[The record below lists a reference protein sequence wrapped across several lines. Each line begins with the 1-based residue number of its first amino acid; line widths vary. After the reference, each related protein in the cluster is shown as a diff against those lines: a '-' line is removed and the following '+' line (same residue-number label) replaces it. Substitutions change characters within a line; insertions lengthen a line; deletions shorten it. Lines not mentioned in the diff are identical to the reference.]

1 MENYHKIRR
10 VMRNYYLE
18 SPVER
23 KARRNKN
30 IKARFQQL
38 TIEEGLPFMEAY
50 EAVGYEFYLSAG
62 QIRDI
67 IAQRKAKC
75 GKTAQ

>member
-1 MENYHKIRR
+1 MKNYH
-10 VMRNYYLE
+10 LE
-18 SPVER
+18 SPAER

-30 IKARFQQL
+30 IKALFQQL
-38 TIEEGLPFMEAY
+38 TIQEGMPFMEAY

-67 IAQRKAKC
+67 IARRNEKC
-75 GKTAQ
+75 GNSAQ